1 MDIESEKPTEL
12 SVLEQLQKPWS
23 ASSLTAKQIQQK
35 QDIVAA
41 KGLWD
46 EVLEEFRK
54 KKEEMILAEAKDVAA
69 TKETRDQPFQF
80 LDLIRNLIY
89 DMSMKDD

>member
-1 MDIESEKPTEL
+1 
-12 SVLEQLQKPWS
+12 
-23 ASSLTAKQIQQK
+23 
-35 QDIVAA
+35 
-41 KGLWD
+41 
-46 EVLEEFRK
+46 LEEFRK
-54 KKEEMILAEAKDVAA
+54 TKEEMILAGAKDVTA